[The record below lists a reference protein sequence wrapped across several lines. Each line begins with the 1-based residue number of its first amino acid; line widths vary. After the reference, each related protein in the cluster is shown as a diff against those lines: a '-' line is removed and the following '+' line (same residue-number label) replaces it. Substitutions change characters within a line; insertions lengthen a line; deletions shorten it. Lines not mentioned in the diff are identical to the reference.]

1 MKRSRA
7 DLEKLAELI
16 DDGKLKPVIDRTY
29 ALEEVAEA
37 VRYVEQGHARGKVLV
52 RIDEDR

>member
-1 MKRSRA
+1 VKRSRA